1 MPVVNIENSVTD
13 QSLWEGAKRGRK
25 GKILSLFFHCLLFN
39 FLSPD
44 QDPYRGSQLGF
55 N

>member
-25 GKILSLFFHCLLFN
+25 GKIYHCFFTVCFLTFCLLTET
-39 FLSPD
+39 LAEVRS
-44 QDPYRGSQLGF
+44 
-55 N
+55 